1 MANPPP
7 RLHPGMQIIIFSR
20 LLLFSEFSFASAA
33 DAVSLCTQLH
43 RVFSYFNFA
52 LEVLRHVSRFSGSSS
67 SPPGL
72 RPIPLPETRGF
83 SREQAKRELAVAIIH
98 ALSHT
103 KFSILC
109 LPIRSER
116 GGDREQAVRGWCTTR
131 PRPMITVRGLLL
143 DHRNR
148 STIPYCVLLFLRSFL
163 LRYSNLEDFFL
174 SSSRCWIYVM
184 PENNANDVWVEQKA
198 QQDERSEDQKGM
210 ES

>member
-103 KFSILC
+103 KFSIL
-109 LPIRSER
+109 LPAHS
-116 GGDREQAVRGWCTTR
+116 VRARRR
-131 PRPMITVRGLLL
+131 PRASRPWMMYDEAETH
-143 DHRNR
+143 DHRSGTPTR
-148 STIPYCVLLFLRSFL
+148 SS
-163 LRYSNLEDFFL
+163 
-174 SSSRCWIYVM
+174 
-184 PENNANDVWVEQKA
+184 
-198 QQDERSEDQKGM
+198 
-210 ES
+210 